1 MTSENPAYI
10 DRQELNANRFCSFL
24 FGVGVAS
31 ALFLYVFGIGFE
43 PIKREAQAR
52 KAYAAASEDKPLRVQ
67 VEFVNAKDA
76 AAFSTVAP
84 KSEALGKAIDT
95 YARKTNKE
103 SRKDFAEPLEP
114 MLCWPQQHATSKN
127 QTERN

>member
-1 MTSENPAYI
+1 MTSENSANENSS
-10 DRQELNANRFCSFL
+10 ELAAIRVYWITFCVTAVIFFFFFL
-24 FGVGVAS
+24 CFGLVLAENQTKSV
-31 ALFLYVFGIGFE
+31 
-43 PIKREAQAR
+43 
-52 KAYAAASEDKPLRVQ
+52 ASEDKPLRVQ

-76 AAFSTVAP
+76 AAFSTVAL

-114 MLCWPQQHATSKN
+114 MLCQPQQHATSKN
-127 QTERN
+127 LTERN